1 VKVTAE
7 VYREVRARLA
17 GLGHGGDWE
26 WAQNVKAPETAEAL
40 AAEYTWVVINSGMKN
55 TVARKIMDRVWP
67 ALQAGVALG
76 ASATELHGG
85 KIFGHRGKA
94 AAIER
99 GWRDRAYW
107 LASFHDAERDGTAAV
122 LAWCESLPWIGGIT
136 KYHLA
141 KNLGVDCAKP
151 DRWLVRLAFA
161 GDEDVDQLCGRLA
174 RETGDRVAAVDVVLW
189 RACAIGL
196 LRIDGGTRIRIAE
209 DVWQP

>member
-1 VKVTAE
+1 MKVTAE
-7 VYREVRARLA
+7 IYREVRARLA

-40 AAEYTWVVINSGMKN
+40 AAEYTWVVLNSGMKAQ
-55 TVARKIMDRVWP
+55 VARGIMDRVWP
-67 ALQAGVALG
+67 QLLAGKPLAPVFK
-76 ASATELHGG
+76 HV
-85 KIFGHRGKA
+85 GKA
-94 AAIER
+94 NAIAHVYR
-99 GWRDRAYW
+99 NRRDY
-107 LASFHDAERDGTAAV
+107 LASFRMEAPADPV
-122 LAWCESLPWIGGIT
+122 AWCESLPWIGPIT

-174 RETGDRVAAVDVVLW
+174 RETGDRVATVDVVLW
-189 RACAIGL
+189 RACAVGL